1 MARTKVSLSSST
13 SRSDREERRIRPTNP
28 EAKHLATINRD
39 GVNIHYEDN
48 GSGPVVLLSHGYS
61 ATTRMWTGQVEA
73 LKDDYRVITWDM
85 RGHGQSDS
93 PDDPK
98 AYSEQATVDDM
109 AAILKHLGIDKA
121 VIGGLSLGGYMSLA
135 FNVAHPEMVRAL
147 MLFDTGPGYKNPVGR
162 EGWNETAR
170 KRAEVFE
177 SKGLDALGS
186 SAEVRIAQHR
196 SAQGLAHAARGMLAQ
211 FDSRI
216 IESLPEI
223 KVPTLVL
230 VGDNDTPFLGG
241 TDYMAN
247 KIPDATKVVI
257 ENAGH
262 ASNIDQPEAFNA
274 EVRKFLAG
282 L

>member
-1 MARTKVSLSSST
+1 M
-13 SRSDREERRIRPTNP
+13 
-28 EAKHLATINRD
+28 ATIDRD
-39 GVNIHYEDN
+39 GVNIYYEDH
-48 GSGPVVLLSHGYS
+48 GSGPPVLLSHGYS
-61 ATTRMWTGQVEA
+61 ATAGMWAGQVA
-73 LKDDYRVITWDM
+73 AFKDRYRVITWDM

-98 AYSEQATVDDM
+98 AYSEATTCEDM
-109 AAILKHLGIDKA
+109 AAILKHLGIDEA

-135 FNVAHPEMVRAL
+135 FHVAHPEMTRAL
-147 MLFDTGPGYKNPVGR
+147 MLFDTGPGYKNPVAR
-162 EGWNETAR
+162 EGWNDTAR

-177 SKGLDALGS
+177 EKGLDALGR

-230 VGDNDTPFLGG
+230 VGENDTPFLGG
-241 TDYMAN
+241 TDYMVN
-247 KIPDATKVVI
+247 KIPGAQKALI

-262 ASNIDQPEAFNA
+262 ASNIDQPQAFNA
-274 EVRKFLAG
+274 AVESFLAG
-282 L
+282 LPG